1 MSNDQKT
8 ELLFKQFNN
17 VVNARQEADFSTTSQ
32 NKFPFRNYV
41 NNKEIFSNDIPDE
54 LSNITFTN
62 SQGVISYGCQALDFS
77 FANAT
82 PPVAANTIYKIPNT
96 DLTFFY
102 RVDLQQAIPQ
112 TNRTWYLPDISNS
125 NFSSLNDTIPY
136 NYDPSFN
143 SYSPLLYGQGSNI
156 PQPLFSTNG
165 GNLKW
170 LIDYKSGFVQF
181 YGDDD
186 NVINDWLSLN
196 GPPRISLIKYTGP
209 KGAAGGSGGGGSGD
223 ASFNNVDISGD
234 LNVAN
239 LTVTESASLP
249 KDTLIQPI
257 FYKLAGSHISNHPF
271 FDKEYAQTQSYN
283 AICVDPSINVV
294 TTTDWITIARVAE
307 NISSN
312 QDGRADA
319 LFKISHPQSGRHETI
334 TFFAS
339 FKYAQG
345 LSINVIQHDWYS
357 GPSFDALRI
366 KYEGNFDGAVLQL
379 RFTNNG
385 LNNSGGTRN
394 PLQIYIKDDHDY
406 PGWEQFTDVSGTP
419 IILDGR
425 EVFYAIPNN
434 NPTRIDN
441 SSTLLTQE
449 FLLDNLG
456 WNPNSGNANQITT
469 NPARFTNQVD
479 VGGNITTDSS
489 ITANVNIT
497 ANNNIEGLAGIF
509 DDLTVNNDADVDRYL
524 TVNKDG
530 FIQRLEATNFD
541 GPGTMVF
548 PGPLWPGGPTPSP
561 YLSRPYLAE
570 ILAQIPPNIGP
581 FSGIKNIIGHATFE
595 IIASSSNPANKN
607 SSRNQVIIGTVLV
620 TASCKDGTNNYRD
633 ITGSINI
640 IQSSWCGSTTPLINR
655 VFLDG
660 IAQASSNSSNITCR
674 FYIDSS
680 AVIPYLTFKLKN
692 NNKNDNSIVQITGSP
707 LPVPSNQGTFHTHWN
722 INSIPLKTNG
732 LINTSATN
740 ATFINNSI
748 TIPSDKKSFT
758 SLGAEQVDIPNF
770 LSRKIEIG
778 DSNSNISFKASSFTL
793 SGVSED
799 DWFTIAQIGPSNVS
813 GSAQIRGLAIIEI
826 SNRTSSR
833 HQCVRMFVSQLF
845 SRGGSIDAYN
855 IGYNSTNSVQYK
867 AVRIVSD
874 STYDGALLQ
883 IKGGASIV
891 DASGNAINPHYIN
904 LMSSTNNPGW
914 QLIPDGSV
922 VVPDNSPTKYA
933 GNNIGA
939 PYGEPNG
946 GWTEISLLGPIGYTT
961 TASTNPRAWTG
972 KVTTLP
978 TTFQGARLQ
987 VIDESISIK
996 DVSLNNNITIE
1007 LDASANG
1014 KISCN
1019 NNINL
1024 EASGNIILDT
1034 SGDVVAGSSG
1044 VPASTKAIIGVAA
1057 NNIYFQAN
1065 NQDDISGNSSI
1076 HFKQYGVNQFNFI
1089 KFTINDAAQ
1098 GMNGNDY
1105 DLKWNVTGLGVD
1117 TKDIIEVG
1125 SLYGDNNR
1133 TIPMLLQADNKQT
1146 FQGGRLYLQSQPI
1159 YCRSAFSFMDLGA
1172 TKVNDYL
1179 ADVSG
1184 TNNAKDGTMLYDKD
1198 NHFLSAR
1205 RNSEVWGMTSP
1216 FKDTYILSLAA
1227 KNHRTSNTFKR
1238 LAASGS
1244 SPLGTKGK
1252 DITHGHVG
1260 GEGYDLW
1267 NQTPQ
1272 VSGTSSRRLYCSKI
1286 VAQNDLYIKKINMR
1300 GYGHRLKYFNTTTV
1314 DINVDFET
1322 WLVYGTS
1329 PGQGFRD
1336 SYTFETGGTSIG
1348 SDLCP
1353 EPVKNKNIAS
1363 SQALLLQSF
1372 TKTTRDFANPSPQYL
1387 DKPFTN
1393 GNSVINIDVVQKNG
1407 GVPFKVPSGN
1417 RYGIVLLERRN
1428 TNITSGNIIFDEYTN
1443 STGTSA
1449 ISADSMNQCTPIKFE
1464 IYGEINYLS

>member
-17 VVNARQEADFSTTSQ
+17 VVNARQEADFSTTTQ

-62 SQGVISYGCQALDFS
+62 SSNVTSYGCEALDFS
-77 FANAT
+77 FNQAG
-82 PPVAANTIYKIPNT
+82 VADGTIYNIPNT

-102 RVDLQQAIPQ
+102 RVDLLQAIPQ
-112 TNRTWYLPDISNS
+112 TNRTWYLPDISNN

-136 NYDPSFN
+136 NYDPTFN
-143 SYSPLLYGQGSNI
+143 SYKPVLYGQGSNV
-156 PQPLFSTNG
+156 PEPLFSTNG

-170 LIDYKSGFVQF
+170 LIDYKSGFVEF
-181 YGDDD
+181 YGDDAD
-186 NVINDWLSLN
+186 ITNWLLTN
-196 GPPRISLIKYTGP
+196 TPPRISLIKYTGP
-209 KGAAGGSGGGGSGD
+209 KGAAGGSGGGGGSGD

-283 AICVDPSINVV
+283 AICVDPSINPV

-307 NISSN
+307 NVSNN

-339 FKYAQG
+339 FKYAKG

-357 GPSFDALRI
+357 GPNFDALRI

-379 RFTNNG
+379 RFTNY
-385 LNNSGGTRN
+385 LVGGQKN

-489 ITANVNIT
+489 VGAQVNIV
-497 ANNNIEGLAGIF
+497 AGQAVQGAAGVF
-509 DDLTVNNDADVDRYL
+509 NGLTVNSDAEVGRFL
-524 TVNKDG
+524 TVNGDG
-530 FIQRLEATNFD
+530 FIQRLETTNFNAT
-541 GPGTMVF
+541 GNV
-548 PGPLWPGGPTPSP
+548 
-561 YLSRPYLAE
+561 RPFLAE
-570 ILAQIPPNIGP
+570 INAALGNQGP
-581 FSGIKNIIGHATFE
+581 FNGRKNIIGHATFE
-595 IIASSSNPANKN
+595 ITASNSNPVNASST
-607 SSRNQVIIGTVLV
+607 RNQVIIGTILV
-620 TASCKDGTNNYRD
+620 TGSCEDGTNKYRD
-633 ITGSINI
+633 IAGAINI
-640 IQSSWCGSTTPLINR
+640 IHSSWCGSSAPFISR
-655 VFLDG
+655 VFFNG
-660 IAQASSNSSNITCR
+660 GAQAKTNSSTLNCR
-674 FYIDSS
+674 FFIESS
-680 AVIPYLTFKLKN
+680 TTIPYLLFKLKN
-692 NNKNDNSIVQITGSP
+692 NNKNDASLVQQIPG
-707 LPVPSNQGTFHTHWN
+707 NNRFHTHWN
-722 INSIPLKTNG
+722 INSSFQSGAISPSSLASDITT
-732 LINTSATN
+732 IT
-740 ATFINNSI
+740 NSI

-758 SLGAEQVDIPNF
+758 SFGAEQVDIPNF
-770 LSRKIEIG
+770 LSAVRIG

-855 IGYNSTNSVQYK
+855 IGYNSTGSVQYK

-891 DASGNAINPHYIN
+891 DSGGNAINPHYIN

-933 GNNIGA
+933 GPNIGD

-987 VIDESISIK
+987 VVDESISIK
-996 DVSLNNNITIE
+996 DASLNNNITIE

-1019 NNINL
+1019 NVMNL
-1024 EASGNIILDT
+1024 EASGNIIFDNADGEAA
-1034 SGDVVAGSSG
+1034 SKGVVINSNDGVLIKGNNYSHSSG
-1044 VPASTKAIIGVAA
+1044 TPTG
-1057 NNIYFQAN
+1057 NIT
-1065 NQDDISGNSSI
+1065 
-1076 HFKQYGVNQFNFI
+1076 FKQYGVGPNNYI
-1089 KFTINDAAQ
+1089 RFTANDGTDGSVA
-1098 GMNGNDY
+1098 GNDY
-1105 DLKWNVTGLGVD
+1105 NLTWTQAGLD
-1117 TKDIIEVG
+1117 VG
-1125 SLYGDNNR
+1125 NNS
-1133 TIPMLLQADNKQT
+1133 ILNIKQLSAPNFASQNMQVQADNRWNFTMYADAKCIN
-1146 FQGGRLYLQSQPI
+1146 FRSPI
-1159 YCRSAFSFMDLGA
+1159 R
-1172 TKVNDYL
+1172 
-1179 ADVSG
+1179 
-1184 TNNAKDGTMLYDKD
+1184 
-1198 NHFLSAR
+1198 FLSALSSGIYDNLNNSNTLDGTTIFDYSLSSLIVKPSPNGPAGTTSPQIMMAPTTITLFDTGTNFNVTFTIGGQGGPSSFFDADQIGKNISDPSGILIKGAWCTGNAWPNTTVIPTNGFSLPFSQNVFKAAHDGYITAVDFGGLQSHTDSPVVNGGIFAIKR
-1205 RNSEVWGMTSP
+1205 RNSFGIASTIDLVVQINGKTTP
-1216 FKDTYILSLAA
+1216 KVVGTILSGPSPPQA
-1227 KNHRTSNTFKR
+1227 NTTFRSPYQEHRWRFEINPRDTNSRITFK
-1238 LAASGS
+1238 AN
-1244 SPLGTKGK
+1244 
-1252 DITHGHVG
+1252 DIIRIGIQAT
-1260 GEGYDLW
+1260 
-1267 NQTPQ
+1267 NRA
-1272 VSGTSSRRLYCSKI
+1272 TSSTQPDQFS
-1286 VAQNDLYIKKINMR
+1286 V
-1300 GYGHRLKYFNTTTV
+1300 YF
-1314 DINVDFET
+1314 
-1322 WLVYGTS
+1322 
-1329 PGQGFRD
+1329 
-1336 SYTFETGGTSIG
+1336 
-1348 SDLCP
+1348 
-1353 EPVKNKNIAS
+1353 KN
-1363 SQALLLQSF
+1363 L
-1372 TKTTRDFANPSPQYL
+1372 
-1387 DKPFTN
+1387 
-1393 GNSVINIDVVQKNG
+1393 GNSNVTFLKTDLTVVYL
-1407 GVPFKVPSGN
+1407 P
-1417 RYGIVLLERRN
+1417 
-1428 TNITSGNIIFDEYTN
+1428 
-1443 STGTSA
+1443 
-1449 ISADSMNQCTPIKFE
+1449 KF
-1464 IYGEINYLS
+1464 